1 MPFQTDPNFDK
12 ILKQR
17 CSHDINP
24 QIEITKQKEIGKVA
38 SVDSV
43 NTALYAKTSAPIPP
57 DVSIPIQP
65 GGGGGDSSMK
75 CPELCVGGLKTD
87 PFRRTSSVKIIY
99 IYIYIY
105 IYYIYI

>member
-1 MPFQTDPNFDK
+1 MPFQTDSNYDK

-24 QIEITKQKEIGKVA
+24 QIEITKQKEIGKVT
-38 SVDSV
+38 SLDSV
-43 NTALYAKTSAPIPP
+43 NSTLYAKISAPIPP

-65 GGGGGDSSMK
+65 GGGGGVGDSSMK

-87 PFRRTSSVKIIY
+87 PF
-99 IYIYIY
+99 
-105 IYYIYI
+105 